1 MLEANKREILRGRV
15 LDNRSKFPTD
25 GDTILDG

>member
-15 LDNRSKFPTD
+15 LDRRSKFPTD
-25 GDTILDG
+25 GDTIVDG